1 MESWES
7 VYVVDQFISV
17 CDVLRVGLGVNR
29 VVDVFEEH
37 SSMFKRCVRHTRP
50 NGHLDLVADAITM
63 TCVLRAL
70 SKVSW
75 AQRRIECAHRVVEKL
90 GASRSI
96 VSAVFEIP
104 SNGRADVGAYSDL
117 LITPLPDGVVTSED
131 IEHFEGWPLNLVRR
145 KREDD
150 EKDDEKRNES
160 VSIVSTSPASLKRY
174 HMASK
179 RDNGRVIW
187 DRLAARTITLD
198 FVISKGRTLKKRD
211 ATGMM
216 EQLWVEQAKIV
227 IEAV

>member
-1 MESWES
+1 MAEKA
-7 VYVVDQFISV
+7 
-17 CDVLRVGLGVNR
+17 VN
-29 VVDVFEEH
+29 
-37 SSMFKRCVRHTRP
+37 VRH
-50 NGHLDLVADAITM
+50 GGLVGPT
-63 TCVLRAL
+63 
-70 SKVSW
+70 
-75 AQRRIECAHRVVEKL
+75 RIECAHRVVEKL

-131 IEHFEGWPLNLVRR
+131 IEHFEGWPLNYALSERMM
-145 KREDD
+145 KRTMKKYGVKDEDVKNFARD
-150 EKDDEKRNES
+150 RNES